1 MKLMR
6 RAPLANERQ
15 QPQRVQKPIAFLQ
28 AEPRRSLAQY
38 HCYRAASTPSAR
50 CPLSSF
56 FTSAGSGGS
65 SGAMEALFAGP
76 NPARGI
82 RLEGYLAVKVP
93 VDGIEKTSS

>member
-1 MKLMR
+1 MR
-6 RAPLANERQ
+6 DSNRDGCE
-15 QPQRVQKPIAFLQ
+15 
-28 AEPRRSLAQY
+28 SLSPFFNQSHGASIAQY
-38 HCYRAASTPSAR
+38 HYYRAASTPSPR

-65 SGAMEALFAGP
+65 SGVMEALFAGP